1 MREFSIS
8 QAISP
13 GLVES
18 DVLTENAND
27 DIVSIMPTLSAKDVS
42 YFIKLTVKKTKSWL
56 FIQVASAVLYA
67 ISVKENVQIHEI
79 VIKPVGE
86 FL

>member
-42 YFIKLTVKKTKSWL
+42 YFIKLTVKKTKS
-56 FIQVASAVLYA
+56 
-67 ISVKENVQIHEI
+67 
-79 VIKPVGE
+79 
-86 FL
+86 